1 MTEKLG
7 LVRKQE
13 SKTSALRYAIGYI
26 LGKKKNKAED
36 KERVEGDFQ
45 KSKYNADV

>member
-1 MTEKLG
+1 MPLA
-7 LVRKQE
+7 
-13 SKTSALRYAIGYI
+13 TSWV
-26 LGKKKNKAED
+26 KKKKAED

>member
-13 SKTSALRYAIGYI
+13 SKTSVLRYAIGYI
-26 LGKKKNKAED
+26 LSKKKKAED

>member
-1 MTEKLG
+1 MPLA
-7 LVRKQE
+7 
-13 SKTSALRYAIGYI
+13 TSWV
-26 LGKKKNKAED
+26 KKKNKAED